1 MTGKG
6 AYDMEKNTAEQPT
19 TEVQDDPKAREL
31 LQAAFAKTARW
42 QPDFKGFQADLRINV
57 NGKETKGTVTVKGPR
72 EVTVGIDDTELQT
85 WAQNQIGMIAV
96 HRGPRTFQ
104 ESDGKHTLTLGG
116 EEQHPLG
123 QRITIH
129 GDGMGSWY
137 RVKDNRI
144 TQINRNMPQAAFT
157 INVEESAVT
166 QDGHYLTTR
175 YTVYYFSPKDR
186 SLKNVDSFSDTHIRI
201 GNSDLPAT
209 RRIISYEN
217 GEIVVRSL
225 TFENHKMLS

>member
-1 MTGKG
+1 MDTHTG
-6 AYDMEKNTAEQPT
+6 EEERI
-19 TEVQDDPKAREL
+19 EVQDDPKAREL

-72 EVTVGIDDTELQT
+72 DVTVVIGDADLQT

-96 HRGPRTFQ
+96 HRGPRNFQ

-116 EEQHPLG
+116 EEDHPLG
-123 QRITIH
+123 QRINIH

-137 RVKDNRI
+137 RIKDNRI

-157 INVEESAVT
+157 INVEDSTIT
-166 QDGHYLTTR
+166 QDQQHLTTR

-209 RRIISYEN
+209 RRIISYED
-217 GEIVVRSL
+217 GEIMARTL
-225 TFENHKMLS
+225 TFENHVML

>member
-1 MTGKG
+1 MEMNTG
-6 AYDMEKNTAEQPT
+6 EKPT
-19 TEVQDDPKAREL
+19 TEAQDDPKAREL

-72 EVTVGIDDTELQT
+72 DVTVVIDDAELQT

-157 INVEESAVT
+157 INVEDSAVT
-166 QDGHYLTTR
+166 QDQHHLTTR

-186 SLKNVDSFSDTHIRI
+186 SLKNVDSFSDTHIRV

-225 TFENHKMLS
+225 TFENHKMLT

>member
-1 MTGKG
+1 M
-6 AYDMEKNTAEQPT
+6 DMHAGQEESTDVK
-19 TEVQDDPKAREL
+19 DDPKAREL
-31 LQAAFAKTARW
+31 LQAAFSKTARW
-42 QPDFKGFQADLRINV
+42 QADFKGFQADLRINV

-72 EVTVGIDDTELQT
+72 DVTVVIDDADLQT
-85 WAQNQIGMIAV
+85 WAQNQSGMIAV
-96 HRGPRTFQ
+96 HRGPRNFQ

-116 EEQHPLG
+116 EEDHPLG
-123 QRITIH
+123 QRINIH

-137 RVKDNRI
+137 RIKDNHI

-157 INVEESAVT
+157 INVEDSTIT
-166 QDGHYLTTR
+166 QDQQHLTTR

-186 SLKNVDSFSDTHIRI
+186 SLKNVDSFSDTHVRV

-217 GEIVVRSL
+217 GEIVGRTL
-225 TFENHKMLS
+225 TFENHVML

>member
-1 MTGKG
+1 MDMPTGEE
-6 AYDMEKNTAEQPT
+6 AS

-42 QPDFKGFQADLRINV
+42 QSDFKGFQADLRINV

-72 EVTVGIDDTELQT
+72 DVTVAIDDADLQT

-96 HRGPRTFQ
+96 HRGPRNFQ

-116 EEQHPLG
+116 EEDHPLG
-123 QRITIH
+123 QRINIH

-137 RVKDNRI
+137 RIKDNHI

-157 INVEESAVT
+157 INVEDSTIT
-166 QDGHYLTTR
+166 QDQQHLTTR

-217 GEIVVRSL
+217 GEIMARTL
-225 TFENHKMLS
+225 TFENHVML